1 MVLRILLLIVA
12 SVAEDD
18 EAYLSCHLLQTG
30 LRLSHARTETRT
42 ESRKWN
48 VSVANGVCQSASSIK
63 QEMYKPVINVS
74 ERLGEDGWC
83 TFGGIGTWASN
94 CAIARHM
101 RDSMIFV
108 KTFEEA
114 YNGYMNGP
122 QATPF
127 ALRFPDNRTLIIRD
141 HDYPLDDAYCF
152 LNGWYDLP
160 RAELVSNFSYLEE
173 VSDRYCDHLAKTF
186 PGYWNITMADLF
198 HESESDE
205 AFLRDIQKNGADV
218 GYATPSLV
226 DGMYLHAAAK
236 CLMRGGHRGAVCDI
250 ANCAARA
257 CFGASPGE
265 LLYTARG
272 ECEKLT
278 K

>member
-18 EAYLSCHLLQTG
+18 EANFSCQLLQTG
-30 LRLSHARTETRT
+30 LRLSHARERRERNTT
-42 ESRKWN
+42 
-48 VSVANGVCQSASSIK
+48 VSVANGVCKPVSSLK
-63 QEMYKPVINVS
+63 QEIYEPIANVT

-83 TFGGIGTWASN
+83 IFGGFGTWASN
-94 CAIARHM
+94 CAIAR
-101 RDSMIFV
+101 RTKDIMIFP
-108 KTFEEA
+108 KTFEDE
-114 YNGYMNGP
+114 YEKFMNAP

-141 HDYPLDDAYCF
+141 HFYPLDDAYCF
-152 LNGWYDLP
+152 LNGWYNLP
-160 RAELVSNFSYLEE
+160 RAELVNNFSYLEE
-173 VSDRYCDHLAKTF
+173 MSDRYCDHLSKTF
-186 PGYWNITMADLF
+186 PGYWNISMADLLK
-198 HESESDE
+198 ESTSDE
-205 AFLRDIQKNGADV
+205 AFLADIQKNGADV
-218 GYATPSLV
+218 GYATPSFV

-236 CLMRGGHRGAVCDI
+236 CLLRGGHRGAVCDL
-250 ANCAARA
+250 ANCASRA
-257 CFGASPGE
+257 CFGASPSE